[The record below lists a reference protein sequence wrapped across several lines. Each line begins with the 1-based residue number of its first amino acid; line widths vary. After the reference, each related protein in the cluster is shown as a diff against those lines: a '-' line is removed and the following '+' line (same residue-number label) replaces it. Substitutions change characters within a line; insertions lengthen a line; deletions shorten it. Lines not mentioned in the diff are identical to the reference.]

1 MITATACAVAAVFA
15 SHEVVYVSLG
25 CFWDK
30 LTRLECVGLPSVDAL
45 GTEDYAC
52 NSTHNSVSDRVCTP
66 KATVVGYM
74 GGVGNYPSYETNYSK
89 LNYTETIRLQYDP
102 TILSF
107 SKVDYI
113 NFFPA
118 VLEEI
123 LTTRS
128 WKHIGN

>member
-1 MITATACAVAAVFA
+1 MSVLAVFGI
-15 SHEVVYVSLG
+15 SLRSAEYQHIHIYTQPRIYT
-25 CFWDK
+25 C
-30 LTRLECVGLPSVDAL
+30 ECVGLPSVDAL